1 MKGNT
6 LTVLI
11 LLVIGG
17 AIGWTAWKEFG
28 PVKETPV
35 TATTGKLVLMDFYA
49 DWCGP
54 CKTMK
59 PIVRELANE
68 YRGQITVLE
77 IDVDESPGL
86 ARQYN
91 VRSIPCFVVT
101 RDGKEINRRTGSMP
115 KEGLKQLAG
124 L

>member
-11 LLVIGG
+11 VLVIGA

-28 PVKETPV
+28 PAKEVEV
-35 TATTGKLVLMDFYA
+35 TAAGGKLVLMDFYA

-59 PIVRELANE
+59 PIVREIANE

-91 VRSIPCFVVT
+91 VRSIPTFVVT
-101 RDGKEINRRTGSMP
+101 RDGKEINRRSGSMP